1 MRMTDR
7 VKEIIEA
14 NLLDHCV
21 PLIVRGDSIGV
32 FPMYYGRIR
41 GEKEILFPATNA
53 TDIGTMLKEPTP
65 AHVIVADRAS
75 GFEAYVLDGKACY
88 VSNEDDFQLVA
99 SLRNECPSLPIHGV
113 VVFAVENVHLV
124 PPP

>member
-7 VKEIIEA
+7 VREIIET
-14 NLLDHCV
+14 NLLNHYI
-21 PLIVRGDSIGV
+21 PLVVRGDVIGV

-41 GEKEILFPATNA
+41 GEKQILFPVTNA
-53 TDIGTMLKEPTP
+53 TDIGMVLKEPTP
-65 AHVIVADRAS
+65 AHVVVADRAS
-75 GFEAYVLDGKACY
+75 GYEAYVLDGKACY

-99 SLRNECPSLPIHGV
+99 SLRNECPSFPIHGAV
-113 VVFAVENVHLV
+113 IFTVENVHLV